1 MALGFVTFGIFVAI
15 ASATAAAAMGVGAFW
30 VMLAYAGCGTAVLI
44 AALFSAM
51 IFERDDTLHE
61 DPMLVP
67 GK

>member
-15 ASATAAAAMGVGAFW
+15 ASATAAAAMGVGAFC

-44 AALFSAM
+44 AALLSAM
-51 IFERDDTLHE
+51 IFDRDDTLHE